1 MTAIPV
7 HVVVPCI
14 LLLLL
19 FIIPSPSH
27 AQTDEKPCIINA
39 SFHLY
44 PVHYNGHKRQNP
56 DNTFY
61 PGDAFHYL
69 FAFSGSE
76 TCQNFRPHLIESQ
89 GGLTLLSHDVF
100 PHGLPPQNYIA
111 PLATHH
117 RKTTTPLATHHPR
130 TATTHLATICLV
142 LPCNRRSHRS
152 TTSSRSFQK
161 ILQLPTTT
169 AYLTR
174 KQIAPYMQAEPEP
187 AKPLIHYRRPP
198 HFQSGKTP
206 R

>member
-1 MTAIPV
+1 MMVIPV

-19 FIIPSPSH
+19 FVIPSSSH

-44 PVHYNGHKRQNP
+44 PVHYHGHKRQNP
-56 DNTFY
+56 DDTFY

-69 FAFSGSE
+69 FVFSGSE

-100 PHGLPPQNYIA
+100 PYGLSLQNYMA

-117 RKTTTPLATHHPR
+117 PKTITLLAICHPK
-130 TATTHLATICLV
+130 TATTHLATTCPA
-142 LPCNRRSHRS
+142 LPCSRCSHRS
-152 TTSSRSFQK
+152 TTSSRSSQK
-161 ILQLPTTT
+161 I
-169 AYLTR
+169 
-174 KQIAPYMQAEPEP
+174 
-187 AKPLIHYRRPP
+187 
-198 HFQSGKTP
+198 
-206 R
+206 